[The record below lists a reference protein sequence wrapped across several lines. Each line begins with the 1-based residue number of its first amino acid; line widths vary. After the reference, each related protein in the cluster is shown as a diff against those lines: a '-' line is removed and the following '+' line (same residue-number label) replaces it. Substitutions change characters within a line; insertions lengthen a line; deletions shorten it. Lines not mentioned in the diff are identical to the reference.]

1 MNSYQVNVYS
11 IVCEVHG
18 CVVAIVMAIYMGL
31 EQSVNDDD
39 DQLHVIA
46 DESYTRFMTSSVAE
60 EASSNT
66 HQFVNNVRVSTYL
79 SFFLYLSPVSIFLRK
94 ILS

>member
-11 IVCEVHG
+11 IVREVHG
-18 CVVAIVMAIYMGL
+18 CVMAIVVIKLL

-39 DQLHVIA
+39 DDQLHVIP

-66 HQFVNNVRVSTYL
+66 HQFGGTM
-79 SFFLYLSPVSIFLRK
+79 
-94 ILS
+94 